1 MVRMK
6 LGSHKEED
14 GTSIWEK
21 QVTIHQGGDFL
32 LYLPREIRCLC
43 TMQEYLI
50 CRLSLK
56 YFYLSSSE
64 STAKKLNSSSEAEN
78 PMVKSRLKRQV
89 QSTVSSSVLFS
100 LLVSDSIITVSQDM
114 KL

>member
-1 MVRMK
+1 MK
-6 LGSHKEED
+6 
-14 GTSIWEK
+14 
-21 QVTIHQGGDFL
+21 
-32 LYLPREIRCLC
+32 
-43 TMQEYLI
+43 EYLI

-56 YFYLSSSE
+56 YFHLSRSE

-100 LLVSDSIITVSQDM
+100 LLVSDSIITLS
-114 KL
+114 

>member
-1 MVRMK
+1 M
-6 LGSHKEED
+6 
-14 GTSIWEK
+14 
-21 QVTIHQGGDFL
+21 
-32 LYLPREIRCLC
+32 YLPRESRCLC

-64 STAKKLNSSSEAEN
+64 STDKKLNSSTEVEN
-78 PMVKSRLKRQV
+78 PMVNSRVKRQV

-100 LLVSDSIITVSQDM
+100 LFVSDSIITLS
-114 KL
+114 